1 MKKSTYLTCT
11 PLYPFDI
18 FESRI
23 ARHHFCFS
31 ILKRLRNV
39 HEQSSTTGDSCSGFL
54 RVVQVFT
61 KVREGEMSP
70 AAKKSCHPSVLL
82 RSLAARH
89 LKEQLTPNMSTL
101 VLEGEVDSVRVVLCG
116 TVVVDRGDREEED
129 AVIECSDGRRF
140 SVVKATLS
148 ACSGFFR

>member
-1 MKKSTYLTCT
+1 MPPLSAAQVTCCQA
-11 PLYPFDI
+11 P
-18 FESRI
+18 
-23 ARHHFCFS
+23 H
-31 ILKRLRNV
+31 
-39 HEQSSTTGDSCSGFL
+39 TTAD
-54 RVVQVFT
+54 
-61 KVREGEMSP
+61 
-70 AAKKSCHPSVLL
+70 
-82 RSLAARH
+82 
-89 LKEQLTPNMSTL
+89 PNMSTL

>member
-1 MKKSTYLTCT
+1 M
-11 PLYPFDI
+11 
-18 FESRI
+18 
-23 ARHHFCFS
+23 
-31 ILKRLRNV
+31 
-39 HEQSSTTGDSCSGFL
+39 
-54 RVVQVFT
+54 
-61 KVREGEMSP
+61 
-70 AAKKSCHPSVLL
+70 LL
-82 RSLAARH
+82 RSLAARP

-116 TVVVDRGDREEED
+116 TVLVDRGEEED